1 MKILLDTHIFLWF
14 ISGDIRL
21 STDVRDAIRDPDYV
35 AWQYAVQKLLFP
47 KKLCDRIS
55 SMLSDFGGM
64 ESKNNAIFGYARGDE
79 FLSDAVFNAII
90 MNPDFVIAD
99 FGMNHITMN
108 SQMIFPAFMYQHKMV
123 ALAAHHHIGNHI
135 PISIRKIRIVLE
147 NFLQRLTPL
156 VYGLIC
162 GFHWIIS
169 SVFESKTI
177 MRKPGSSSNN
187 CPASSL
193 NNVSKVLRLT
203 AR

>member
-1 MKILLDTHIFLWF
+1 
-14 ISGDIRL
+14 
-21 STDVRDAIRDPDYV
+21 
-35 AWQYAVQKLLFP
+35 
-47 KKLCDRIS
+47 
-55 SMLSDFGGM
+55 MLSDFGWM
-64 ESKNNAIFGYARGDE
+64 ESKNNAVFGYARGDE

-99 FGMNHITMN
+99 FGMNHTTMN

-123 ALAAHHHIGNHI
+123 ALAKLSEGIAAHHHIGNHL

-177 MRKPGSSSNN
+177 VRKPGFF
-187 CPASSL
+187 
-193 NNVSKVLRLT
+193 T
-203 AR
+203 